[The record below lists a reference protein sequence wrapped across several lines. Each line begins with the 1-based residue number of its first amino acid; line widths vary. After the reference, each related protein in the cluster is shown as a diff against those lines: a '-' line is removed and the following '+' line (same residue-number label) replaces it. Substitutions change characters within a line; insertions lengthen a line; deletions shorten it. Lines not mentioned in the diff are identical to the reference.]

1 MKRCDLFAAVTRGD
15 LMSDHQRLDQ
25 IEPPAQ
31 SSRKPATRPLTIKLA
46 VIGMWVGALMAALNV
61 LVAYVETIAANQ
73 TLYEDYGANEVLMD
87 RLVHTGVWLAVGIA
101 AALAFVEIV
110 LWVTMALTN
119 LHGFKWARIVAT
131 VLGILGFL
139 ISAGGLATSVI
150 YDAVVAVSVIHAIV
164 TQILSVAILVLL
176 WRPGSSAYYQARTLD
191 RAQRVTSEAASIR

>member
-1 MKRCDLFAAVTRGD
+1 M
-15 LMSDHQRLDQ
+15 DQ

-31 SSRKPATRPLTIKLA
+31 SSGKPATRPLTIKLA
-46 VIGMWVGALMAALNV
+46 VIGMWVGALMTALNV